1 MKIYSIMLKIV
12 AHYLY
17 RITSFLI
24 IYFVMHHADIPFH
37 LGYNSYKLLRTDST
51 LFFNTRFFWERAI
64 VTYFRSLRR
73 LAFFAKYVD
82 QSARCIEV
90 SFKTDRKCLQNAAYE
105 RFQSIEHVCGRAFY
119 RNFQKEKLSES
130 AVVIYRFWNEAR
142 NHLFTVSATV
152 PSIAQL

>member
-1 MKIYSIMLKIV
+1 MKIYPIMLKIV

-37 LGYNSYKLLRTDST
+37 LGYNSYKLLRTDSK

-64 VTYFRSLRR
+64 VTYFRSLRT

-82 QSARCIEV
+82 QSARCIKV
-90 SFKTDRKCLQNAAYE
+90 SFKPIESVCKMPRTNDFSRQNM
-105 RFQSIEHVCGRAFY
+105 S
-119 RNFQKEKLSES
+119 
-130 AVVIYRFWNEAR
+130 VVELFIQIFKKKNCP
-142 NHLFTVSATV
+142 NH
-152 PSIAQL
+152 QLL

>member
-1 MKIYSIMLKIV
+1 MLKIV

-37 LGYNSYKLLRTDST
+37 LGYNSYKLLLTDST
-51 LFFNTRFFWERAI
+51 LFFNTRLVWRKSHRDLFSVASNTCFFF
-64 VTYFRSLRR
+64 T
-73 LAFFAKYVD
+73 KYAN
-82 QSARCIEV
+82 QSAHSIKV
-90 SFKTDRKCLQNAAYE
+90 SFKLILSFCKMPRTNDSSRQNMSVVE
-105 RFQSIEHVCGRAFY
+105 W
-119 RNFQKEKLSES
+119 KEKLSES
-130 AVVIYRFWNEAR
+130 VVEMCRFWNEVR

>member
-1 MKIYSIMLKIV
+1 MKIYPIMLKIV

-64 VTYFRSLRR
+64 VTYFRSLRT

-82 QSARCIEV
+82 QSARCIKV
-90 SFKTDRKCLQNAAYE
+90 SFKPIESVCKMPRTNDFSRQNM
-105 RFQSIEHVCGRAFY
+105 S
-119 RNFQKEKLSES
+119 
-130 AVVIYRFWNEAR
+130 VVELFIQIFKKKNCP
-142 NHLFTVSATV
+142 NH
-152 PSIAQL
+152 QLL

>member
-1 MKIYSIMLKIV
+1 MKIYSIILKIV

-24 IYFVMHHADIPFH
+24 IYFVMHHAESPFH

-64 VTYFRSLRR
+64 VTYFRSLRT

-82 QSARCIEV
+82 QSARCIKV
-90 SFKTDRKCLQNAAYE
+90 SFKPIESVCKMPRTNDFSRQNM
-105 RFQSIEHVCGRAFY
+105 S
-119 RNFQKEKLSES
+119 
-130 AVVIYRFWNEAR
+130 VVELFIQIFKKKNCP
-142 NHLFTVSATV
+142 NH
-152 PSIAQL
+152 QLL